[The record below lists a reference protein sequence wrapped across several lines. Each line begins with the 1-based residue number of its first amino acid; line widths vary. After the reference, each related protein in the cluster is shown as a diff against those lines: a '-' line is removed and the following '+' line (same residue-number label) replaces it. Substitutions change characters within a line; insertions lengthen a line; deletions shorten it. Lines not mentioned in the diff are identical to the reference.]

1 MKSAETLIVT
11 IAKMV
16 FEKEKPEDFNSN
28 IGMEFTKRAIKYCAA
43 NKQYRLIDEWYKMSN
58 AAHHDANYQVD
69 EGTRQTKN
77 ITRTKSGYAFTNSS
91 KSP

>member
-28 IGMEFTKRAIKYCAA
+28 IGMECTKRAIKYCAA
-43 NKQYRLIDEWYKMSN
+43 NEQYRLIDCCPS
-58 AAHHDANYQVD
+58 
-69 EGTRQTKN
+69 
-77 ITRTKSGYAFTNSS
+77 
-91 KSP
+91 